1 MKKFARFNIQ
11 AATQAFE
18 GDRIKID
25 RVFNKLIVVEAFEI
39 RDSKFKDKGNG
50 KYLLMQVYVD
60 NTKRV
65 VWTGSIHL
73 MEIIQ
78 KIEKKDF
85 PFETTII
92 KNNNDRYEFT

>member
-1 MKKFARFNIQ
+1 MKKFAQFNIQ
-11 AATQAFE
+11 TENKAFE

-25 RVFNKLIVVEAFEI
+25 RVFNKLIVVEAFDI
-39 RDSKFKDKGNG
+39 RESKFKDKGNG
-50 KYLLMQVYVD
+50 NYLLMQVHVD

-65 VWTGSIHL
+65 VWTGSANL
-73 MEIIQ
+73 MDMI
-78 KIEKKDF
+78 KKVPQSDF